1 VIATHPVP
9 SPSPRI
15 RTMREGD
22 LATVLA
28 IDRKAYEFPWTEGIF
43 RDCLRVGYH
52 CRVLEQTGD
61 IMAYGVMSVAAS
73 EAHLLN
79 LCVRPE
85 VQRQGYGRRM
95 LNHLVD
101 LANRAGADVVL
112 LEVRVSNEPAIAL
125 YHALGFN
132 EIGQRK
138 QYYPARQGRE
148 DALILALAL

>member
-1 VIATHPVP
+1 MIAIQPLPT
-9 SPSPRI
+9 PRI
-15 RTMREGD
+15 RSMREGD
-22 LATVLA
+22 LATVLT

-52 CRVLEQTGD
+52 CRVLEQVGD
-61 IMAYGVMSVAAS
+61 IMAYGVMSVAVS

-85 VQRQGYGRRM
+85 SQRQGHGRRM
-95 LNHLVD
+95 LNHLID

-112 LEVRVSNEPAIAL
+112 LEVRISNESAIAL
-125 YHALGFN
+125 YNALGFN

>member
-1 VIATHPVP
+1 MIAIQPLP
-9 SPSPRI
+9 APRI
-15 RTMREGD
+15 RSMREGD
-22 LATVLA
+22 LATVLT

-52 CRVLEQTGD
+52 CRVLEQVGD
-61 IMAYGVMSVAAS
+61 IIAYGVLSVAAS

-85 VQRQGYGRRM
+85 SQRQGYGRRM

-112 LEVRVSNEPAIAL
+112 LEVRVSNESAIAL
-125 YHALGFN
+125 YNALGFN